1 MMLFEVSI
9 GCVLLALGAL
19 ALALPRITYTV
30 IDATAGRTAEK
41 WAQAGA
47 DASWR
52 MYHWQ
57 RPLLRFL
64 IPVIML
70 IVGIGFL
77 ASGLRIRP

>member
-1 MMLFEVSI
+1 MSSSTIFELVIGSVLIVIAVILF
-9 GCVLLALGAL
+9 AFPAM
-19 ALALPRITYTV
+19 TYKL

-64 IPVIML
+64 SPIVLL
-70 IVGIGFL
+70 ITGVAFL
-77 ASGLRIRP
+77 VKGLT